1 MSVPKD
7 KLKGEAIERLKY
19 YALSDADIQHALDP
33 DTNIFTYPYLENVKH
48 IDEVFDEQGRAMM
61 LFLTKS
67 QNAGH
72 WIALIKK
79 GNTIEFFD
87 PYGTPPDGQK
97 KWMTKRQLIEL
108 DQDKPL
114 LTNLLKS
121 SGYKITYNKVPYQKD
136 RDDINTCGRHAI
148 TRLLLKDLTPEEYK
162 NLVFSSKVSPDEF
175 VSLLTADI
183 IKK

>member
-1 MSVPKD
+1 MSVTKD
-7 KLKGEAIERLKY
+7 KIKGEAMDKLKY
-19 YALSDADIQHALDP
+19 YALSDADIQTILDP

-48 IDEVFDEQGRAMM
+48 IDEVFDDHGRAMM

-79 GNTIEFFD
+79 GKTIEFFD
-87 PYGTPPDGQK
+87 PYGTPPDKQQK
-97 KWMTKRQLIEL
+97 WLSKRQLEEL

-121 SGYKITYNKVPYQKD
+121 SGYKIIYNKIPYQND

-148 TRLLLKDLTPEEYK
+148 TRLLLKDLTPDEYK
-162 NLVFSSKVSPDEF
+162 KLVFSSQVSPDEF
-175 VSLLTADI
+175 VTMLTADI
-183 IKK
+183 LKK

>member
-1 MSVPKD
+1 MAVPKD
-7 KLKGEAIERLKY
+7 KLKGDAMKQMKY
-19 YALSDADIQHALDP
+19 YALSDADIQKVLDP

-48 IDEVFDEQGRAMM
+48 IDEVFDDHGRAMM

-72 WIALIKK
+72 WIALIKR

-87 PYGTPPDGQK
+87 PYGTPPDKQQ
-97 KWMTKRQLIEL
+97 KWMSKRQLEEL
-108 DQDKPL
+108 DQDKPF
-114 LTNLLKS
+114 LTNLFKA

-136 RDDINTCGRHAI
+136 RDDINTCGRHAL
-148 TRLLLKDLTPEEYK
+148 TRLLLKDLAPEQYK
-162 NLVFSSKVSPDEF
+162 KLLFSSKVSPDEF

-183 IKK
+183 LKK